1 MSPATAK
8 PGLLVLASTYP
19 RWKDDHEP
27 GFVHEL
33 SRRLCDA
40 FEVTVVTSHSP
51 GAAAREVMDGVSV
64 IRYRYAPEFMETL
77 VYGGGMASNLRRS
90 PWKSLLVPCF
100 LLGQYL
106 AARRVVRR
114 EAINAIHA
122 HWLIPQGMVARRLAS
137 IFRIPYVVT
146 SHGGDLFGLRGPIA
160 LRIKKAVASSAAVVT
175 VVSNAMRD
183 EVRRVGLAPRE
194 LTVLPM
200 GIDFHSRF
208 SPDPG
213 GGREHDRL
221 LFVGRLV
228 PKKGLRYLL
237 DAMPLILQ
245 RRPGVVL
252 EIAGFGPELAALQA
266 QSARLGIQSQVRFLG
281 AMQQQEL
288 PALYRRA
295 ATFVAPFVRD
305 DSGDQEGLPVSLM
318 EAIGCGCPVVV
329 GDVAGLSDLLGDAT
343 ARISVD
349 ARDSQA
355 LAEAVLASL
364 ADVPGAERVAL
375 DIKRSAM
382 ELLDWKRISKAYEMT
397 IIRAVQ
403 VAAHG

>member
-1 MSPATAK
+1 MDDASAK

-33 SRRLCDA
+33 SRRLCASFD
-40 FEVTVVTSHSP
+40 VTVVTPHSP
-51 GAAAREVMDGVSV
+51 GAAVREVMDGVSV
-64 IRYRYAPEFMETL
+64 IRYRYAPESMETL
-77 VYGGGMASNLRRS
+77 VYAGGMAANLRRS
-90 PWKSLLVPCF
+90 PWKFLLVPCF

-106 AARRVVRR
+106 AARRVVLDGG
-114 EAINAIHA
+114 IKAIHA
-122 HWLIPQGMVARRLAS
+122 HWLIPQGVVARRLGS
-137 IFRIPYVVT
+137 IFKIPYVVT
-146 SHGGDLFGLRGPIA
+146 SHGGDLFGLRSPAA
-160 LRIKKAVASSAAVVT
+160 LRIKKAVAGSAAVMT

-183 EVRRVGLAPRE
+183 EARRIGLAPAE

-208 SPDPG
+208 VPAPG
-213 GGREHDRL
+213 GVREPDRL

-252 EIAGFGPELAALQA
+252 EIAGFGPDLAALQA
-266 QSARLGIQSQVRFLG
+266 QSAQLGIQSQVRFLG

-329 GDVAGLSDLLGDAT
+329 GDVAGLSDLLGEAT

-349 ARDSQA
+349 ARDRHA
-355 LAEAVLASL
+355 LAAAVLSSL
-364 ADVPGAERVAL
+364 DDVAGAERVAL

-382 ELLDWKRISKAYEMT
+382 EILDWERISKAYEMT
-397 IIRAVQ
+397 ITRAMQ
-403 VAAHG
+403 AAHG